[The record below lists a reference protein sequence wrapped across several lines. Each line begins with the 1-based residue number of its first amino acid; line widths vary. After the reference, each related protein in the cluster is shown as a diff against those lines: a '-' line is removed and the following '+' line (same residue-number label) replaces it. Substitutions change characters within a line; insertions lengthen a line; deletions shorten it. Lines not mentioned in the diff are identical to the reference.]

1 VGTGSI
7 DGGRI
12 RQKTKRVA
20 LSPEERSRVGRLLQD
35 LRDDRELKQANI
47 AETIGCSVGTVQAI
61 EYNKWKVDRD
71 TIEKYAAV
79 FGTTVHGL
87 LHPDARVQPSDPEVA
102 DLNREHLAIARGYM
116 RAVKAVRTAVEVLL
130 ADQSRDRA
138 LADRIED
145 IAELVVALKP
155 AVDRHPSL
163 AYDLGEALTRGDVL
177 VELADRLERDPM
189 FEERLRDLLDEPT
202 PAIPPTDSAPRTKRK

>member
-1 VGTGSI
+1 VDTGSI

-20 LSPEERSRVGRLLQD
+20 PLSKEERTRVGRLLQD
-35 LRDDRELKQANI
+35 LRKDREWKQPNI
-47 AETIGCSVGTVQAI
+47 AETIGCHKGTVQAI

-71 TIEKYAAV
+71 TIEKYAAM
-79 FGTTVHGL
+79 FGTTVHAL
-87 LHPDARVQPSDPEVA
+87 LHPDARIQPSDPDVA

-116 RAVKAVRTAVEVLL
+116 RAVKVVRTAVELL
-130 ADQSRDRA
+130 LIDQRDRA

-145 IAELVVALKP
+145 IAELVVALRP

-177 VELADRLERDPM
+177 VDLADRLERDPM